1 MTESAQ
7 LYELQ
12 AADLH
17 IENLVR
23 QLDDVE
29 ARLRDDRE
37 LAEAR
42 RQFDRLQAGLK
53 AIRPQYREAE
63 LQAGDLLS
71 KAEEVEKRL
80 YGGSVRNPRELQNL
94 EDDLH
99 QLRRN
104 QAAAED
110 RQLELLAQLEEAQT
124 AAADAEASLERMEA
138 AWNDTQRHLGEERER
153 LSGELAAAKG
163 QRDRDAAAIDPRR
176 LALYDRLRAS
186 RGGQPV
192 ARLERGACQGCRLV
206 LPTGEISKMRQ
217 ATGLVQCSSCG
228 RILYME

>member
-17 IENLVR
+17 IGNLVR

-71 KAEEVEKRL
+71 KAQEVEKRL

-110 RQLELLAQLEEAQT
+110 RQLELLAQLEEAQM
-124 AAADAEASLERMEA
+124 AAAGCRGKSGEDGGGLERRSE
-138 AWNDTQRHLGEERER
+138 T
-153 LSGELAAAKG
+153 SG
-163 QRDRDAAAIDPRR
+163 
-176 LALYDRLRAS
+176 
-186 RGGQPV
+186 
-192 ARLERGACQGCRLV
+192 
-206 LPTGEISKMRQ
+206 
-217 ATGLVQCSSCG
+217 
-228 RILYME
+228 